1 MNKIVIIV
9 LVLIVAVFV
18 IVVLRG
24 SLTDDQPKRG
34 NKTDAANFT
43 REKKAPGW
51 SKTIKKAFGG
61 FGKKLKLDCPPGAP
75 PPPEAD
81 FECQSLPRDK
91 DINIPAENGVSFRV
105 VTFVRIKGKAAIEYD
120 DNTEKAD
127 DFDLDEQDFPLPNP
141 DTEDPDIGSI
151 VILEKG
157 GRLRISCRENTTCQ
171 VAQQ

>member
-9 LVLIVAVFV
+9 LVLIVVVFV

-34 NKTDAANFT
+34 NKNDAANFT
-43 REKKAPGW
+43 REKKAPDW

-61 FGKKLKLDCPPGAP
+61 LGKKLKLDCPPGAAP
-75 PPPEAD
+75 DAD
-81 FECQSLPRDK
+81 FECRSLPRDK
-91 DINIPAENGVSFRV
+91 AIDIAPEKGTSFRV
-105 VTFVRIKGKAAIEYD
+105 VTFVRIKGKARIEYD
-120 DNTEKAD
+120 DHTEKAG

-157 GRLRISCRENTTCQ
+157 GRLRISCQDTNPCQ